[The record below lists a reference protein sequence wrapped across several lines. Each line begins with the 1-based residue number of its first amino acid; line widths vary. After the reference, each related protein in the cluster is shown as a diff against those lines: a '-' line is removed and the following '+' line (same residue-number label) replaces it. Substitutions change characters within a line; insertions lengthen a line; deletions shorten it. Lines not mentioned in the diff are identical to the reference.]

1 MFHGNGGNVG
11 HRLPLAAIFYKRMRC
26 NVFMMSYRG
35 FVAFLLKRL
44 ALNFNKKYVAMAS
57 RRDLPLNK
65 VRFYAREHGP

>member
-11 HRLPLAAIFYKRMRC
+11 HRIPLAAIFYKRMRC

-35 FVAFLLKRL
+35 FVAFLLTRL
-44 ALNFNKKYVAMAS
+44 ALKLIIKYVAMAS

-65 VRFYAREHGP
+65 VRSYA